1 MMVKINKDKVT
12 MASSSASTTAV
23 SSQSISI
30 TGSATASSSVSST
43 TQETTIPETDNR
55 PNVNSVEWTDYVLG
69 LLNDDE
75 KIKGNP
81 TTDGLRRVF
90 EIALNC
96 DLVESTSETPQVPSP
111 ENEKRATVIH
121 RLSYYLKDESVP
133 QESKYRSV
141 SGAADVYWG
150 NCDKAYRNYPVA
162 VAETRAEG
170 RALRRAL
177 KLRKV
182 VAAEEVVD
190 EIEDHVDG
198 NSVNKITSNQIN
210 FIDVL
215 AKRLNISALKLIDSL
230 ALDSTNIYN
239 ISYDNAVVIIRKLS
253 EFQQDASALSDN
265 LVGYDETWKNR
276 L

>member
-1 MMVKINKDKVT
+1 
-12 MASSSASTTAV
+12 
-23 SSQSISI
+23 
-30 TGSATASSSVSST
+30 
-43 TQETTIPETDNR
+43 
-55 PNVNSVEWTDYVLG
+55 VEWTEYVLG
-69 LLNDDE
+69 LLTDDE

-133 QESKYRSV
+133 PESKYRSV

-215 AKRLNISALKLIDSL
+215 AKRLNINALKLIDSL
-230 ALDSTNIYN
+230 ALDSANIYN

>member
-1 MMVKINKDKVT
+1 
-12 MASSSASTTAV
+12 
-23 SSQSISI
+23 
-30 TGSATASSSVSST
+30 
-43 TQETTIPETDNR
+43 
-55 PNVNSVEWTDYVLG
+55 VEWTEYVLG
-69 LLNDDE
+69 LLTDDE

-81 TTDGLRRVF
+81 TTDGLRRVI

-96 DLVESTSETPQVPSP
+96 DVVESSSEIPQVPSP

-182 VAAEEVVD
+182 VAAEEIVD

-215 AKRLNISALKLIDSL
+215 AKRLNINALKLIDSL
-230 ALDSTNIYN
+230 ALDSANIYN